1 LTATTDPTTGEGLT
15 IDAATPSAPAAR
27 RGVTIWFTGLSGA
40 GKSTITGHVVEELR
54 RRGVAVE
61 ILDGDIV
68 RENLSKGLGFSKEDR
83 DVNIR
88 RIGFVADLL
97 TRNRVFVLVAAISP
111 YREVRDEV
119 RAMVGDFIEVHVDC
133 SIEELTRRDVKGLYA
148 KALAGEIKNF
158 TGVSDPY
165 EAPLNPEVHVDTA
178 TESVDESTAKVLA
191 ALERLGYL
199 GAGAGTG
206 AASVP
211 AVPQEPASTAAAAS
225 QTGASTAPAI
235 AAVAAGSAPNTILA
249 GDASN
254 APTAAAAPTPG
265 IAPHGGTLQVRQ
277 VDAARGAE
285 LEREAATLRA
295 VELDAWALS
304 DLELLAVGAMSPL
317 TGFLGE
323 ADLVSVRDRIRLAD
337 GTVWSLPIIL
347 PVQAEV
353 AGAVRPGQRVA
364 LTHDGAPLAVLTVT
378 ESYHYDR
385 EELAARIYGTSETA
399 HPGVARVVSQ
409 PEWALAGPVEVIRIP
424 EGDFPE
430 RRLTPA
436 QTRAAFAE
444 KGWRT
449 IVGFQTRNPVH
460 RAHEYLQKVALE
472 QVDGLLLHPLV
483 GETKGDDIPAATR
496 IRCYEALIQNHYP
509 ADRAILGV
517 FPASMRYAGPR
528 EAIFHALVRK
538 NYGCT
543 HFIVGRDH
551 AGVGS
556 YYGTYEA
563 QQIFDRFAPEEIG
576 IQLLKFEH
584 AFYCRACVSMAT
596 TRTCPHGAEARVILS
611 GTRVR
616 EMLRAGEDLPV
627 EFTRPEIA
635 AILREEEMARAAQE

>member
-1 LTATTDPTTGEGLT
+1 MTATMTSSTTG
-15 IDAATPSAPAAR
+15 AAGATTPAR
-27 RGVTIWFTGLSGA
+27 RGATIWLTGLSGA
-40 GKSTITGHVVEELR
+40 GKSTISELLITELR
-54 RRGVAVE
+54 RRGQAVE
-61 ILDGDIV
+61 VLDGDVV

-83 DVNIR
+83 DTNIR
-88 RIGFVADLL
+88 RIGFVAELL
-97 TRNRVFVLVAAISP
+97 TRNGVFVLVAAISP

-119 RAMVGDFIEVHVDC
+119 RAMVGDFVEVHVDC

-165 EAPLNPEVHVDTA
+165 EAPLNPEVRVDSAVETV
-178 TESVDESTAKVLA
+178 EESTARIVA

-199 GAGAGTG
+199 AAAVG
-206 AASVP
+206 AASASVP
-211 AVPQEPASTAAAAS
+211 DAAAAADA
-225 QTGASTAPAI
+225 ASAN
-235 AAVAAGSAPNTILA
+235 AAGVASANTPGDVAAASA
-249 GDASN
+249 SV
-254 APTAAAAPTPG
+254 PG

-277 VDAARGAE
+277 ASPERAAE
-285 LEREAATLRA
+285 LAREATSLRA

-304 DLELLAVGAMSPL
+304 DLELLATGAMSPL

-323 ADLVSVRDRIRLAD
+323 ADLLSVRDRIRLAD

-347 PVQAEV
+347 PVDESV
-353 AGAVRPGQRVA
+353 ARAVAPGDRVA
-364 LTHDGAPLAVLTVT
+364 LAHDGEALAVLTVT
-378 ESYHYDR
+378 EAYRYDR
-385 EELAARIYGTSETA
+385 AKLAAEVYGTSETA
-399 HPGVARVVSQ
+399 HPGVARVLEQ
-409 PEWALAGPVEVIRIP
+409 PEWALAGPVEVIHIP
-424 EGDFPE
+424 EADFAE
-430 RRLTPA
+430 YRLTPT
-436 QTRAAFAE
+436 QTRQRFAE
-444 KGWRT
+444 REWRT
-449 IVGFQTRNPVH
+449 VVGFQTRNPVH

-496 IRCYEALIQNHYP
+496 MRCYEALIEHNYP
-509 ADRAILGV
+509 DARVLLSV

-556 YYGTYEA
+556 YYGSYDA
-563 QQIFDRFAPEEIG
+563 QEIFERFTPEEIG

-584 AFYCRACVSMAT
+584 AFYCRACASMAT
-596 TRTCPHGAEARVILS
+596 TRTCPHGGDERVVLS

-616 EMLRAGEDLPV
+616 EMLRAGEDLPL

-635 AILREEEMARAAQE
+635 AILREAELARSDQG